1 MASNVEVD
9 KDDTFLAASPSSQ
22 SSTVR
27 RRNSFLEKKMAG
39 KWLKKQKIPSTT
51 SNSSGYATAKASA
64 VVSPGEIGRIVD
76 LGLGRG
82 VDITKR
88 SPWLDKSSFQVRPVD
103 LDNIIGTEEG
113 GSLQNYEHEI
123 VSIQEQQGELK
134 ASIAIPQ
141 SPVMIGVD
149 AEQSRSHATTRRSVG
164 KKVVNRTISFRADF
178 HDAPK
183 SCTGDPRKAREE
195 ASLALGERRSASRGG
210 LMVTPPLTLANEEAL
225 LAVQSSPTPC
235 LLDEG
240 NMTFD
245 ERLCKWILE
254 RVIHRSELRAM
265 QSMMST
271 DKASPPPSDI
281 PDTTAPI
288 ESLGKY
294 IQVCSHEQRKEVV
307 KDCKDFVYH
316 FRITHYVSAIEL
328 GAAEYRVMSE
338 DEYKTR
344 VGLGGSFGFE
354 AVANA
359 AVKEKAEWK
368 KTKRASDLKRIGL
381 IKPDG
386 TVERGSYGE
395 AVVGIQVQPISSLVK
410 IRYLQLALQQA
421 LLEYSTEKGNK
432 SSGPF
437 IVACNDDG
445 VYLTVNKSQN
455 YAVEGTLDINRASPF
470 HIVPSDGSH
479 PNEFM
484 MVHYTQNASIRAQ
497 ELRRCSSSLNAY
509 LHMAISP
516 MPRYLKAN
524 TSIAG
529 HNHAPLTLEMKID
542 ETCARLVLQSRII
555 SKKHHMV
562 MDTSSWLTG
571 REIYFIRCARRRFK
585 KEGFLCM
592 KYKPSQNGLPPYRL
606 KIASSTDKHDENHFM
621 LFRLLPISLKQQAE
635 PDTAE
640 LKEDPQPGD
649 HQEFEKLN
657 LEYRRFSEWRTASR
671 RVK

>member
-1 MASNVEVD
+1 MASIEAAAVD
-9 KDDTFLAASPSSQ
+9 KNDTLLAAPISVQ
-22 SSTVR
+22 SSAGR
-27 RRNSFLEKKMAG
+27 GRNAFLEKKVID
-39 KWLKKQKIPSTT
+39 KWRNKKQKLPPST

-82 VDITKR
+82 VDITKT

-113 GSLQNYEHEI
+113 GSLQNYEREI

-134 ASIAIPQ
+134 TSIAIPQ

-183 SCTGDPRKAREE
+183 SYTGDPHQARKE
-195 ASLALGERRSASRGG
+195 ASLDSKSTSRGG
-210 LMVTPPLTLANEEAL
+210 LLPSPPLSTDEESFL
-225 LAVQSSPTPC
+225 VQKSPC
-235 LLDEG
+235 LTDEG
-240 NMTFD
+240 SMTFE

-254 RVIHRSELRAM
+254 RVIHRSHLRAM
-265 QSMMST
+265 QSMISMGKTSLT
-271 DKASPPPSDI
+271 ASEVPDI
-281 PDTTAPI
+281 TAPI
-288 ESLGKY
+288 ESIGKY
-294 IQVCSHEQRKEVV
+294 IQVCTHEERKEVV

-338 DEYKTR
+338 DEYTTR
-344 VGLGGSFGFE
+344 VGMGGSFGFE

-421 LLEYSTEKGNK
+421 LLEYSTEEGSK
-432 SSGPF
+432 S
-437 IVACNDDG
+437 C
-445 VYLTVNKSQN
+445 K
-455 YAVEGTLDINRASPF
+455 
-470 HIVPSDGSH
+470 
-479 PNEFM
+479 
-484 MVHYTQNASIRAQ
+484 
-497 ELRRCSSSLNAY
+497 
-509 LHMAISP
+509 
-516 MPRYLKAN
+516 
-524 TSIAG
+524 
-529 HNHAPLTLEMKID
+529 
-542 ETCARLVLQSRII
+542 
-555 SKKHHMV
+555 
-562 MDTSSWLTG
+562 
-571 REIYFIRCARRRFK
+571 
-585 KEGFLCM
+585 
-592 KYKPSQNGLPPYRL
+592 
-606 KIASSTDKHDENHFM
+606 
-621 LFRLLPISLKQQAE
+621 
-635 PDTAE
+635 
-640 LKEDPQPGD
+640 
-649 HQEFEKLN
+649 
-657 LEYRRFSEWRTASR
+657 
-671 RVK
+671 